1 MIVMVDNQF
10 EGLSLDDLRRL
21 KYEIEEA
28 VENKLKEERVT
39 IYYVGS
45 DKYFLKAF
53 KEDELEE
60 AKLFLIETLKSKTA
74 NQLTYERFGITPHKV
89 IKSEVEEYLL

>member
-1 MIVMVDNQF
+1 MVDNQF

-28 VENKLKEERVT
+28 IENKLNEEKVT

-45 DKYFLKAF
+45 ANYHIKAF

-60 AKLFLIETLKSKTA
+60 AKRFLIETLESKPA
-74 NQLTYERFGITPHKV
+74 NLLISERFGITPHKV
-89 IKSEVEEYLL
+89 IKSEVDDYPL